1 MKTNSKNKLAFN
13 GYNPNGGVYT
23 MDEME
28 NFLNDAFHITD
39 MIKSTKRVLYYNIPC
54 AFDIE
59 TTSFYAEDS
68 VTDPKHPE
76 YIKQATMYIWQFGI
90 NGYTIYGR
98 SWWDFGRFISALVDY
113 AKLTRN
119 CRLVV
124 YVHNLTFEFQFLKH
138 WFEWQDVFAIKTRRP
153 IYAITGGLEF
163 RCSYYLSNYSLE
175 YIGENLLTKYPVK
188 KLVGDLD
195 YNKIRHCKTELTQK
209 EINYAIN
216 DDRVVMSYIQQKIEE
231 DGGITKIPLTNTG
244 YVRNHCRAVCFGE
257 IGDEDAKRDGLNYRA
272 IIRSLVMTYP
282 EYQQAKRAFLG
293 GFTHASAMW
302 AGKLLSNVD
311 INDDEASAY
320 PAQLA
325 YKYFPMSSAMYIGKV
340 KNRQMLDGY
349 LKTYCCMFDLYIVNI
364 RPRVLFEN
372 ILSVSRCQFI
382 KNDDGSDPAYQSNNG
397 RIVSCNGI
405 LMTTVTELDF
415 EMLEKFYVWD
425 GIYVDELRIYK
436 RGYLPTLL
444 VKAVLD
450 FYAGKTTLKDV
461 PGKETEYMV
470 SKNMLNSSY
479 GMMVTDIIR
488 DMFEFDGEWSKEK
501 ADGEYSIE
509 QYNKSY
515 TRFLFYPWGVWT
527 TAHARHCL
535 YRAILELGEDYV
547 YADTD
552 CVKGFNYEAHK
563 DWFRKYNIEIKSLA
577 IQASARHN
585 IPLEYFMPKTPK
597 GKEKLLGVWEHDPG
611 YERFKT
617 CGAKR
622 YLVEQKNN
630 SGQLELHMTVAGLG
644 KQKALKYL
652 LEKFNNDHTAIF
664 DYFED
669 GMYIPAEHTGKLTHT
684 YIDDKQSGSM
694 TDYNGISYGY
704 FEYSSVHLEAAS
716 FEMSML
722 PEYLGYLTEMRIEVG
737 TYEK

>member
-1 MKTNSKNKLAFN
+1 MGFN
-13 GYNPNGGVYT
+13 GYNPNGEVYT
-23 MDEME
+23 MDKVDE
-28 NFLNDAFHITD
+28 FLRVAFLYND

-54 AFDIE
+54 SFDIE

-68 VTDPKHPE
+68 ITDPKHPE

-90 NGYTIYGR
+90 NGYVIYGR
-98 SWWDFGRFISALVDY
+98 SWWEFGRFISALVDY

-153 IYAITGGLEF
+153 IYAVTGGLEF

-175 YIGENLLTKYPVK
+175 YIGEHLLTKYPVK

-195 YNKIRHCKTELTQK
+195 YDKIRHCKTELTEK
-209 EINYAIN
+209 EINYAVN
-216 DDRVVMSYIQQKIEE
+216 DVRVVMSYIQQKIEE
-231 DGGITKIPLTNTG
+231 DHGITKIPLTNTG

-257 IGDEDAKRDGLNYRA
+257 IGDENAHRDGLNYRA
-272 IIRSLVMTYP
+272 IIHSLVMTYP

-302 AGKLLSNVD
+302 SSKLLENVD

-325 YKYFPMSSAMYIGKV
+325 YKYFPMSSAIYIGKV
-340 KNRQMLDGY
+340 KTRQMLDGY
-349 LKTYCCMFDLYIVNI
+349 LKTYCCMFDLYIDNI

-372 ILSVSRCQFI
+372 ILSVSRCEFI
-382 KNDDGSDPAYQSNNG
+382 KNDDGSDPTYQSNNG
-397 RIVSCNGI
+397 RIVKCNGI
-405 LMTTVTELDF
+405 LKTTVTELDF

-425 GIYVDELRIYK
+425 GIYVDELRVYK

-547 YADTD
+547 YSDTD
-552 CVKGFNYEAHK
+552 CVKGFNYEKHK
-563 DWFRKYNIEIKSLA
+563 QWFHSYNVEIKSLA
-577 IQASARHN
+577 IQASARHG

-622 YLVEQKNN
+622 YLYEQKNN

-644 KQKALKYL
+644 KQKALAYL
-652 LEKFNNDHTAIF
+652 LKKFNNDHTAIF
-664 DYFED
+664 NYFQD
-669 GMYIPAEHTGKLTHT
+669 GMKIPAEHTGKLTHT
-684 YIDDKQSGSM
+684 YIDDRQSGSI
-694 TDYNGISYGY
+694 TDYNGVAYGY
-704 FEYSSVHLEAAS
+704 FEHSSVHLEAAS